1 MLRMAVLVSGG
12 GTNLQAIMDAID
24 SGKITNAEIVT
35 VISNNAGAYALERA
49 RKLHKVY
56 GDDLCIVFEDARQ
69 RKWIPQEKNAS
80 QYRGRLQGAGSVKRD
95 ATIWE
100 DFCKDLGIRYEA
112 VPPHK
117 GMTKWSAETFANI
130 TGWQGKTSEHARDA
144 ALLVYAKP

>member
-1 MLRMAVLVSGG
+1 MLYIGIDCGKNTGFAVWESECK
-12 GTNLQAIMDAID
+12 AFDAIATLP
-24 SGKITNAEIVT
+24 IHQ
-35 VISNNAGAYALERA
+35 ALERA